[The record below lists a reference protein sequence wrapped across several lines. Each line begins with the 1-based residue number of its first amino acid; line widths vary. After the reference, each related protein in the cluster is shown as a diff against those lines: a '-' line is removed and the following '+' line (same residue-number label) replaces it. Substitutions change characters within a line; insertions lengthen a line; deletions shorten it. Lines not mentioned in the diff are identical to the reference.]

1 MKLKTVVRI
10 SWVCALLTWVIF
22 LVGCAG
28 TAAWLSDA
36 GQIIPLAASMVASIL
51 TLVAGLQGKSVSQ
64 EDLNIV
70 TDFSQRAESGLKD
83 VEALVDEYKRNAT
96 PTLQGEILAAAK
108 AVDDNIQKFLA
119 DTKIVDTAL
128 AAKVTAIGTLVDSQ
142 LQAWIQ
148 VIPSL
153 TAKAGEKVSFT
164 VPYSSKEFK
173 QAFDAVLNAPSG
185 SPDVDAAVAKVKRL

>member
-1 MKLKTVVRI
+1 MKKAVRI
-10 SWVCALLTWVIF
+10 SWAVAVLSWVVF

-36 GQIIPLAASMVASIL
+36 GQIIPLATSMIASIL
-51 TLVAGLQGKSVSQ
+51 TLIAGLQGKSVSQ
-64 EDLNIV
+64 NDLNIV
-70 TDFSQRAESGLKD
+70 TDFSQRVENGLKD
-83 VEALVDEYKRNAT
+83 VDDLVDEYKSNAT
-96 PTLQGEILAAAK
+96 DTVQGEILAAAK

-128 AAKVTAIGTLVDSQ
+128 AAKVTAIATLVDSQ
-142 LQAWIQ
+142 IQAWIQ